1 MNEPQLPSAAPPTPS
16 PQDIM
21 MQMWMDMCRTLAV
34 AAAARLGIADVL
46 AASAPQ
52 GSAAL
57 ARAVGAD
64 VPALTRLLRTLVSLG
79 ILVQPHPETYALTS
93 LGAVLRSDH
102 PGSMRDLLIAV
113 TDPPHVQAWSTLHES
128 VASGQPRVP
137 ALFGM
142 PIFAYYA
149 AHPDERAAFSRA
161 MGNLSALAAQGIVHH
176 YDFSR
181 ARHIVDI
188 GGAHGD
194 LLLTILQAYPHARG
208 TVFDLPH
215 VADAAR
221 QAITAQGYAGRCE
234 AVGGDFFQAVPPGG
248 DVYVLKLI
256 VHDWPDAEVV
266 RILHNCRAVMPPDG
280 TLLVIEMV
288 LPDDPQL
295 SLAHMS
301 DLNML
306 VMTGGQERTARE
318 YGALLARAGFRLTR
332 RLPTGSPYD
341 VLEAVV
347 V

>member
-64 VPALTRLLRTLVSLG
+64 VPALARLLRALVSPG
-79 ILVQPHPETYALTS
+79 TPAQPHPQTYALTS
-93 LGAVLRSDH
+93 LGAVPRSDH

-137 ALFGM
+137 PLLGM

-161 MGNLSALAAQGIVHH
+161 MGNLSALAAQGTVHH

-208 TVFDLPH
+208 IVFDLPH

-248 DVYVLKLI
+248 DVY
-256 VHDWPDAEVV
+256 
-266 RILHNCRAVMPPDG
+266 
-280 TLLVIEMV
+280 
-288 LPDDPQL
+288 
-295 SLAHMS
+295 
-301 DLNML
+301 
-306 VMTGGQERTARE
+306 
-318 YGALLARAGFRLTR
+318 
-332 RLPTGSPYD
+332 
-341 VLEAVV
+341 
-347 V
+347 

>member
-1 MNEPQLPSAAPPTPS
+1 
-16 PQDIM
+16 
-21 MQMWMDMCRTLAV
+21 
-34 AAAARLGIADVL
+34 
-46 AASAPQ
+46 
-52 GSAAL
+52 
-57 ARAVGAD
+57 
-64 VPALTRLLRTLVSLG
+64 
-79 ILVQPHPETYALTS
+79 
-93 LGAVLRSDH
+93 
-102 PGSMRDLLIAV
+102 
-113 TDPPHVQAWSTLHES
+113 VQAWSTLHES
-128 VASGQPRVP
+128 VVSGQPRVP

-149 AHPDERAAFSRA
+149 AHPDDRAAFSRA

-176 YDFSR
+176 YDFAH
-181 ARHIVDI
+181 ARHIVDV

-194 LLLTILQAYPHARG
+194 LLLTILQTYPHARG

-221 QAITAQGYAGRCE
+221 QAIAAHGYAERCE

-248 DVYVLKLI
+248 DVYILKLI
-256 VHDWPDAEVV
+256 VHDWPDTEAV
-266 RILHNCRAVMPPDG
+266 RMLHNCRAAMPPDG

-288 LPDDPQL
+288 IPDNPQL

-318 YGALLARAGFRLTR
+318 YGALLAQAGLRL
-332 RLPTGSPYD
+332 TGSPYD

-347 V
+347 I